1 VKSVALQCYTIRD
14 HCKTAKD
21 FAASAKRVK
30 KIGYDTVQISGLGP
44 IPAAEIRSICDGEGL
59 AICATHE
66 SGKSIVETPEAVVE
80 QLAALG
86 CKHTAYPYPHAPL
99 KTLDDVK
106 RLSAELTRSG
116 TVLREAGMTL
126 SYHNHQIELRQL
138 EGKTMLDWIYELVP
152 SDVLKAEID
161 TYWVQFGG
169 SNPSGWLRKLQ
180 GRIPLLHLKD
190 YAINDDN
197 QPVFAALGDG
207 NLDLPS
213 VLSTARA
220 GGCEWYIVEQDSGF
234 TDPFV
239 AIERSLRYLQ
249 SRKGDFGAS

>member
-1 VKSVALQCYTIRD
+1 MKGIALQCYTIRD

-21 FAASAKRVK
+21 FAVSARRVK

-44 IPAAEIRSICDGEGL
+44 IPPAEIRSICEGERL

-66 SGKSIVETPEAVVE
+66 SGKSIIETPEAVVE

-106 RLSAELTRSG
+106 RLAGELTRSG

-126 SYHNHQIELRQL
+126 SYHNHQIELRKL
-138 EGKTMLDWIYELVP
+138 DGKTILDWIYDLTAPE
-152 SDVLKAEID
+152 VLKAEID

-169 SNPSGWLRKLQ
+169 GDPAGWLNKLK

-190 YAINDDN
+190 YAVNDDN

-207 NLDLPS
+207 NLDFPS
-213 VLSTARA
+213 ILSAARA
-220 GGCEWYIVEQDSGF
+220 GGCEWYIVEQDAGF
-234 TDPFV
+234 TDAFV
-239 AIERSLRYLQ
+239 AIETSLRFLE
-249 SRKGDFGAS
+249 SPAAGGG

>member
-1 VKSVALQCYTIRD
+1 MKNVALQCYTIRD

-30 KIGYDTVQISGLGP
+30 KIGYTSVQISGLGP
-44 IPAAEIRSICDGEGL
+44 IPAAEIKSICEGEGL
-59 AICATHE
+59 SICATHE
-66 SGKSIVETPEAVVE
+66 SGKAIVETPEAVVE

-86 CKHTAYPYPHAPL
+86 CKHTAYPYPHVPL

-106 RLSAELTRSG
+106 RLAGELTRSG

-126 SYHNHQIELRQL
+126 IYHNHQIELRQL
-138 EGKTMLDWIYELVP
+138 AGKTMLDWIYDLVP
-152 SDVLKAEID
+152 AEVLKAEID
-161 TYWVQFGG
+161 TYWIQFGG
-169 SNPSGWLRKLQ
+169 GDPAGWLKKLK
-180 GRIPLLHLKD
+180 GRIPLLQLKD

-207 NLDLPS
+207 NLDLPAA
-213 VLSTARA
+213 LSTARA

-234 TDPFV
+234 TDAFV
-239 AIERSLRYLQ
+239 AIDRSLRYLE
-249 SRKGDFGAS
+249 SRAADFAS